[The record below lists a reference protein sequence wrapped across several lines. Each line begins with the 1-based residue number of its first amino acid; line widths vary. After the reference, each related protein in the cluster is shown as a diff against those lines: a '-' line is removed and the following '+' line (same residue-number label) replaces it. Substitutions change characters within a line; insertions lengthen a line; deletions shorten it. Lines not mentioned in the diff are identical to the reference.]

1 MKCVALLIRIHLIFI
16 MSFLNFIKNHIN
28 DINNYVQ
35 PSIHWREGRFAKPVA
50 KAESTNGDFAKVVK
64 NLPIELSRKDVVGF
78 FREDLYMGFVATIMW
93 GGISLYQADDIARN
107 NDRNTTMP
115 KLERLVAILRNSK
128 TDIERIEDAIATLK
142 RGEVNYFFGIGPSF
156 FTKLLYFLTYDMD
169 LNTRPLIYDKNMKPV
184 HFALMP
190 EAGRNPFF
198 YYLPVD
204 NKVIYTEST
213 RFEDVYNDFCELMC
227 ETAGKVGVD
236 VRDLEAWVSGWPA
249 NINAGQPNPRVVAK
263 TEVDRMSAAG
273 IIKHCFGIEDLGDAI
288 GASRI
293 FYDNNIDVTESL
305 NSELPIGNDEEHPI
319 VIKETDGYVHLEY
332 VITDILFRLKNL
344 ESKMIS
350 QRFNMVGD
358 KKLDQLCL
366 EVKSARDKKPRE
378 MNVYFDITAGYDAL
392 AL

>member
-1 MKCVALLIRIHLIFI
+1 
-16 MSFLNFIKNHIN
+16 MSFLNFIQTHID

-64 NLPIELSRKDVVGF
+64 SLPVELSREDVVGF
-78 FREDLYMGFVATIMW
+78 FREDLYKGFVATIMW
-93 GGISLYQADDIARN
+93 GGISRFQAEEIALR
-107 NDRNTTMP
+107 NDRATTMP
-115 KLERLVAILRNSK
+115 KLERLVALLRGSE
-128 TDIERIEDAIATLK
+128 TDIERIGGAIASLR
-142 RGEVNYFFGIGPSF
+142 RGEDNYFYGIGPSY
-156 FTKLLYFLTYDMD
+156 FTKLLYFLAYDMD
-169 LNTRPLIYDKNMKPV
+169 LHTRPLIYDGNMKPA
-184 HFALMP
+184 HFTLMP

-198 YYLPVD
+198 YYAPVRG
-204 NKVIYTEST
+204 KVEYAEFTS
-213 RFEDVYNDFCELMC
+213 FEDVYYDYCELMC
-227 ETAGKVGVD
+227 DTAREIGTD
-236 VRDLEAWVSGWPA
+236 VKNLEAWVFGWPA

-344 ESKMIS
+344 ESQMIS

>member
-1 MKCVALLIRIHLIFI
+1 
-16 MSFLNFIKNHIN
+16 MSFLNFIQTHID

-35 PSIHWREGRFAKPVA
+35 PSIHWREGRFANPVRRV
-50 KAESTNGDFAKVVK
+50 ESTNGDFAKVVK
-64 NLPIELSRKDVVGF
+64 SLPVELSREDVVGF
-78 FREDLYMGFVATIMW
+78 FREDLYKGFVATIMW
-93 GGISLYQADDIARN
+93 GGISRFQAEEIALR
-107 NDRNTTMP
+107 NDRATTMP
-115 KLERLVAILRNSK
+115 KLERLVALLRNSE
-128 TDIERIEDAIATLK
+128 TDIERIGGAIATLR
-142 RGEVNYFFGIGPSF
+142 RGGENYFYGIGPSY
-156 FTKLLYFLTYDMD
+156 FTKLLCFLAYDMD
-169 LNTRPLIYDKNMKPV
+169 LHTRPLIYDGNMRPA

-198 YYLPVD
+198 YYAPVGG
-204 NKVIYTEST
+204 KVEYAEFTS
-213 RFEDVYNDFCELMC
+213 FEDVYYDYCELMC
-227 ETAGKVGVD
+227 DMAREIGAD
-236 VRDLEAWVSGWPA
+236 VKNLEAWVFGWPA

-293 FYDNNIDVTESL
+293 FYDNNIDVTDSL

-332 VITDILFRLKNL
+332 VITDILFRLKDL

-358 KKLDQLCL
+358 KKLDQLCF

-392 AL
+392 GF

>member
-1 MKCVALLIRIHLIFI
+1 
-16 MSFLNFIKNHIN
+16 MSFLNFIKNHID

-50 KAESTNGDFAKVVK
+50 KAESTNGDFAEVVK
-64 NLPIELSRKDVVGF
+64 SLPVELSREDVVGF
-78 FREDLYMGFVATIMW
+78 FREDLYRGFVATVMW
-93 GGISLYQADDIARN
+93 GGISRFQAEDIARR

-115 KLERLVAILRNSK
+115 KLERLVALLRNSE
-128 TDIERIEDAIATLK
+128 TDIERIGGAIASLR
-142 RGEVNYFFGIGPSF
+142 RGEDNYFYGIGPSY
-156 FTKLLYFLTYDMD
+156 FTKLLYFLAYDMD
-169 LNTRPLIYDKNMKPV
+169 LHTRPLIYDGNMKPA
-184 HFALMP
+184 HFTLMP

-198 YYLPVD
+198 YYAPVRG
-204 NKVIYTEST
+204 KVEYAEFTS
-213 RFEDVYNDFCELMC
+213 FEDVYYDYCELMC
-227 ETAGKVGVD
+227 DTAREIGTD
-236 VRDLEAWVSGWPA
+236 VKNLEAWVFGWPA